1 MKKLSLTENQYKL
14 LQEFFNKKKVSSMKK
29 LADEMMMLSVEYDFN
44 TDFGLS
50 VYTDEEYIY
59 LKVDNNLNLAYRRAL
74 ASVSLLPLDGLN
86 DFVNGKTSSLIICNQ
101 EQVIHEGKYIKID
114 FREILQLIKGDL
126 DDNQ

>member
-44 TDFGLS
+44 TDFGLA

-74 ASVSLLPLDGLN
+74 ASVSLLPLDDLN
-86 DFVNGKTSSLIICNQ
+86 DFVNGKTSSLIICNK

>member
-74 ASVSLLPLDGLN
+74 ASVSLLPLDDLN

>member
-44 TDFGLS
+44 TDFGLT

-59 LKVDNNLNLAYRRAL
+59 LKVDSNLNIAYRRAL
-74 ASVSLLPLDGLN
+74 ASVSLLPLDDLN

>member
-44 TDFGLS
+44 TDFGLA

-74 ASVSLLPLDGLN
+74 ASVSLLPLDDIN

>member
-59 LKVDNNLNLAYRRAL
+59 LKVDSNLNIAYRRAL
-74 ASVSLLPLDGLN
+74 ASVSLLPLDDLN

-101 EQVIHEGKYIKID
+101 EQVIHEGKYIKMD

>member
-1 MKKLSLTENQYKL
+1 
-14 LQEFFNKKKVSSMKK
+14 
-29 LADEMMMLSVEYDFN
+29 MMMLSVEYDFN

>member
-59 LKVDNNLNLAYRRAL
+59 LKVDSNLNIAYRRAL
-74 ASVSLLPLDGLN
+74 ASVSLLPLDELN

>member
-59 LKVDNNLNLAYRRAL
+59 LKVDSNLNIAYRRAL
-74 ASVSLLPLDGLN
+74 ASVSLLPLDDLN